1 MINITMDV
9 IFITTT
15 VTDFKKKERMD
26 VQRFIVYELNTRLI
40 ILTRLKSILETTVP
54 QTEDSASILT
64 TVTDVW

>member
-26 VQRFIVYELNTRLI
+26 LQRFIVYELNTRLI
-40 ILTRLKSILETTVP
+40 ILTRLRSILETTVS
-54 QTEDSASILT
+54 QTEDSAVLPY
-64 TVTDVW
+64 